1 MSPPRKTMPGGI
13 PIQQQYTPTPV
24 VLDSQVQPRQIG
36 SRVFVAIISTVLGI
50 LVSTTAIVGFT
61 GKYFYVDR
69 AEYADKSVREAED
82 RGRLQNL
89 LGRVEATLSQQTIT
103 LSRLEATV
111 REIEL
116 KQASGRR

>member
-1 MSPPRKTMPGGI
+1 MSPRKTMPGGI
-13 PIQQQYTPTPV
+13 PIQSSQYTPTPV
-24 VLDSQVQPRQIG
+24 LVEASSPQPAIG
-36 SRVFVAIISTVLGI
+36 SRVFVMAISTLLGI
-50 LVSTTAIVGFT
+50 VVATTTIVGFT
-61 GKYFYVDR
+61 GRYFYVDR
-69 AEYADKSVREAED
+69 SEYSDKSVREAED
-82 RGRLQNL
+82 RGKLQNL